1 MQVKSQ
7 SVEHV
12 HGFSSQTRSVG
23 RKSRYRELPTFKLG
37 HPGAKMSVW
46 TSTMLLCNNITGLED
61 LKELNRRKT
70 SLSCYVS
77 YASVDVQNSITRA
90 SRLGIS
96 KLRTF
101 WKGVSVI
108 YKLSLGL
115 REIRRPQGH

>member
-7 SVEHV
+7 SVEYV

-37 HPGAKMSVW
+37 HPGAKMTVSM
-46 TSTMLLCNNITGLED
+46 STTLLCNNIAGLED
-61 LKELNRRKT
+61 LRGLKQRKT
-70 SLSCYVS
+70 LLTCTEA
-77 YASVDVQNSITRA
+77 YASIDVLNSITRDPG
-90 SRLGIS
+90 LGIS

-101 WKGVSVI
+101 WKGISVV

-115 REIRRPQGH
+115 G